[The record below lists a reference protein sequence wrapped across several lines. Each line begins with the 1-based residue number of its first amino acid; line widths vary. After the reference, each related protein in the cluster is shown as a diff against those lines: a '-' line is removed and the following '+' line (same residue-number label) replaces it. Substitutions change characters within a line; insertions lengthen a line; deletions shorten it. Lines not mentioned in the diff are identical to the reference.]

1 MVSGKQKRAVGVFP
15 DRPTTA
21 SALQALRDSG
31 FSMRQVT
38 ILARNAARQ
47 EAIAGV
53 ELKDHKGNHASEGAA
68 AGAFGGG
75 VLGGAAGL
83 LVGLGALAIPG
94 LNGILLVGE
103 AATAAITTLVG
114 GAAGAAAGGLV
125 GALIGLGIP
134 EDRARAYS
142 DRVARGEYLI
152 LVKGTEPEVRRA
164 EDTLQHQGIRDLG
177 VYDAPE
183 RRSNVVE
190 KLGALQAVPSGTVY
204 TESPLE
210 APRPTGTVRT
220 NGDRHLEQ
228 VQPIHRAEVPV
239 VPLPLRHPDYPGDRS
254 TNRSMADA
262 IPSTETVAGSTK
274 RAMGV
279 FYDQQ
284 GLEQA
289 LEALRNS
296 NFTMH
301 RITIVSREEGQ
312 EETVHRKQPRLNP
325 LSRIDADGRVK
336 STSSNSLSGITGLLA
351 GLNTVTIPGLGEVL
365 VVGEATPAIKSSL
378 AQSGNFASALTRL
391 GIPGEQAR
399 VYGDRL
405 SAGASLI
412 MVSGTGE
419 ESLQAASILSKHGI
433 QDWGIFDVTS
443 VSDPF
448 PR

>member
-53 ELKDHKGNHASEGAA
+53 EIKDHKGNHASEGAA

-177 VYDAPE
+177 VYDASE

-190 KLGALQAVPSGTVY
+190 KLGALQAVPGGTVY

-210 APRPTGTVRT
+210 APRRTGTVRA
-220 NGDRHLEQ
+220 NGDRHIKK
-228 VQPIHRAEVPV
+228 VQPIHRAEAPV
-239 VPLPLRHPDYPGDRS
+239 APSRLRQPDYPGDRPIG
-254 TNRSMADA
+254 AA
-262 IPSTETVAGSTK
+262 IPSTETVAGNTK

-301 RITIVSREEGQ
+301 KISIVSRDGEQ
-312 EETVHRKQPRLNP
+312 EKAIRHNQPRLNP

-336 STSSNSLSGITGLLA
+336 STSSNSLGGITGLLA

-365 VVGEATPAIKSSL
+365 VVGEAAPTIKSSL
-378 AQSGNFASALTRL
+378 AESGNFASALTRL

-419 ESLQAASILSKHGI
+419 EALQAASVLSKHGI
-433 QDWGIFDVTS
+433 QDWGIFDVAS
-443 VSDPF
+443 VSDSF